1 MADFTTN
8 VSDQVGAM
16 PQPQQPVQ
24 DKSSLIALNALGDI
38 GGKILSVG
46 AAAIQKNQKDT
57 EQKAVNQVVSGFAQK
72 QLAIADAVETN
83 QIPSSE
89 GRMRMRANYTEAISN
104 NPGLTNVLAKTQKE
118 LVTTAGLGSVVA
130 EGTDQE
136 KMAFALQKEAMSA
149 GWVKPDASPEQAAA
163 GAAAYTQF
171 KRHQADIDA
180 QQNQVS
186 LESAQIGLQRG
197 KIGLATDRIQQV
209 TAGYTQQSAKLNLAE
224 NVRKERSQMAVG
236 GMADSY
242 FFKFNQDLDQIQQQK
257 EANQITPQE
266 AVQLADKSW
275 SVIQQAINLTGRDA
289 GSDYVGNISGPLR
302 GLYETRMKF
311 LNGEMDKQA
320 FENENTVL
328 LAKSKKNLMGDPQ
341 VARVMTLSNMLG
353 PQTLSLLPEVNKVV
367 VGILERNANSASKPA
382 DVLPD
387 TQEDKQAVGTYFG
400 VVKSNLD
407 TVMSKTGEDKTRSLE
422 EVNNNITNILKSIDV
437 HSLTVNNPAEYNQVT
452 DLLASPSY
460 GKFVS
465 QGGGFHAEAAQNAQT
480 ILQSQY
486 FDKVVPVL
494 KQEFEKANVDT
505 SGIARGLGGIEGS
518 AMMPATPVNATQQIK
533 PIFSGGGVVFRAD
546 PNASTEI
553 KNKAKDL
560 NNGAA
565 KVVNK
570 LLRMDAHLSGNTD
583 YKASFDRNFE
593 FIFGV
598 QQDGQP
604 IPKKTDAS
612 TSTQDFGAK
621 ADGMVAQGNIDLNA
635 RPVVHNSDGSI
646 STVRSMSF
654 QDEEGGPEILIP
666 TVSNEGTIM
675 TEKEAINYYR
685 KTGEFLGK
693 FKTPEEATKYAED
706 LHNNQA
712 QQYQGR

>member
-8 VSDQVGAM
+8 VSEQVGAM

-24 DKSSLIALNALGDI
+24 DKSSLIALQGLSDI

-46 AAAIQKNQKDT
+46 AAAIQKNQQVA
-57 EQKAVNQVVSGFAQK
+57 EQKALNQVVGGFAQK
-72 QLAIADAVETN
+72 QLSIADAVETN
-83 QIPSSE
+83 QMSSSE

-104 NPGLTNVLAKTQKE
+104 NPGLVNVLAKTQKE

-130 EGTDQE
+130 EGTEQE
-136 KMAFALQKEAMSA
+136 KMAFALQQDAMKA
-149 GWVKPDASPEQAAA
+149 GWVKADASPQEAAA

-180 QQNQVS
+180 QQNQLS

-197 KIGLATDRIQQV
+197 KIGLATDKIQQV
-209 TAGYTQQSAKLNLAE
+209 TAGYNQQSARINLNE
-224 NVRKERSQMAVG
+224 SVRKERSQMAVG

-242 FFKFNQDLDQIQQQK
+242 FFKFNQDLDEIQRQK
-257 EANQITPQE
+257 EANQITPQQ
-266 AVQLADKSW
+266 AVQMADQKW

-302 GLYETRMKF
+302 GLYENRVKF

-320 FENENTVL
+320 YENENTVL

-367 VGILERNANSASKPA
+367 VSILERNANPASKPA

-387 TQEDKQAVGTYFG
+387 TNEDKQAVGTYLG

-407 TVMSKTGEDKTRSLE
+407 AVQTKTGEDKVRSLE

-460 GKFVS
+460 GKFVT
-465 QGGGFHAEAAQNAQT
+465 QGGGIHAEAAHNAQV

-505 SGIARGLGGIEGS
+505 SGIARGLGGIEGA
-518 AMMPATPVNATQQIK
+518 AMMPANNVNATQQIK
-533 PIFSGGGVVFRAD
+533 PIFSGGGVIFRAD
-546 PNASTEI
+546 PNASTEM

-560 NNGAA
+560 NNGVA

-593 FIFGV
+593 FIFGL
-598 QQDGQP
+598 QQDGTA
-604 IPKKTDAS
+604 IKK
-612 TSTQDFGAK
+612 
-621 ADGMVAQGNIDLNA
+621 V
-635 RPVVHNSDGSI
+635 
-646 STVRSMSF
+646 
-654 QDEEGGPEILIP
+654 E
-666 TVSNEGTIM
+666 
-675 TEKEAINYYR
+675 
-685 KTGEFLGK
+685 
-693 FKTPEEATKYAED
+693 
-706 LHNNQA
+706 
-712 QQYQGR
+712 